1 MQHKNK
7 RIFVSFHHELNQKHA
22 DKIRNII
29 KSLGHQDISVNDGTK
44 IENEDIKTDEQ
55 IRKEI
60 RDKFLRDVDVTI
72 VILGSDT
79 INRKHIDW
87 EIRSTLHKFDNKRQG
102 SIVVINAL
110 TNEESWLLESSL
122 VELHD
127 QSVFPAGRS
136 WPKNNEVT
144 LEKFKWLP
152 QRLSNSIVNQY
163 NYENCLKGEYDHAVF
178 PIISYNKVKNNINIL
193 QEAINQAINFKTK
206 NQGKWDLNSKMRR
219 KNNKSPDRQIF
230 EQFSA

>member
-79 INRKHIDW
+79 INRKHID
-87 EIRSTLHKFDNKRQG
+87 
-102 SIVVINAL
+102 
-110 TNEESWLLESSL
+110 
-122 VELHD
+122 
-127 QSVFPAGRS
+127 
-136 WPKNNEVT
+136 
-144 LEKFKWLP
+144 
-152 QRLSNSIVNQY
+152 
-163 NYENCLKGEYDHAVF
+163 
-178 PIISYNKVKNNINIL
+178 
-193 QEAINQAINFKTK
+193 
-206 NQGKWDLNSKMRR
+206 
-219 KNNKSPDRQIF
+219 
-230 EQFSA
+230 